1 MAAMGGMGMGMPD
14 PGMDPGLTAVDTG
27 GMGVPPAAVDPNEMM
42 LQALLAVLGKW
53 ESSEAQIAGEQNSL
67 METLMLIASAQPP
80 GAMEA
85 AVTGGDP
92 MGYGMDPSMGMV

>member
-14 PGMDPGLTAVDTG
+14 PGMTAVDAG
-27 GMGVPPAAVDPNEMM
+27 GMGVPPVAVDPKEMM
-42 LQALLAVLGKW
+42 LQALMAVLGKW
-53 ESSEAQIAGEQNSL
+53 DSSEAQIAGEQNSL

-85 AVTGGDP
+85 AVMGGDP
-92 MGYGMDPSMGMV
+92 TGYGMDPSMGMV